1 MLFKVVDWI
10 CYRLANAIMFL
21 LSLWPRRNEYD
32 FSPSKGKKHVLVVA
46 NDLLGDALVRMPFY
60 VALRR
65 AFPSETHHI
74 AVMLTPPIANFF
86 SRLPFFDEIIVSRH
100 LCCAHFIRWIF
111 SRRQFLDS
119 SLRWALVHR
128 IDIYLNPFRFR
139 SLGHDH
145 ILKLTKPSVSIAYET
160 LDQARIFPAS
170 AECQKRRFDSLYT
183 HLLPI
188 MPNASQV
195 DEMYKMLSFAA
206 PGACTG
212 LVPVSPKEVEPILD
226 FSVEATLARPY
237 VVIVPGA
244 GADYRRWPVERFAQ
258 VACRLGA
265 NVVVVGTAAEAKL
278 GDKIPN
284 AVNLCGKTS
293 LSKLGGILAGAS
305 LVITNETG
313 TATYAAVIGART
325 LCLVGGGDFKAFFP
339 NDFYKNTRS
348 IYHFTPCFSCR
359 WSCSQTSLSNSVAP
373 CIDSIGVDE
382 VYAAAKEM
390 LGESRRTIKGN
401 V

>member
-1 MLFKVVDWI
+1 M
-10 CYRLANAIMFL
+10 
-21 LSLWPRRNEYD
+21 
-32 FSPSKGKKHVLVVA
+32 
-46 NDLLGDALVRMPFY
+46 
-60 VALRR
+60 
-65 AFPSETHHI
+65 
-74 AVMLTPPIANFF
+74 
-86 SRLPFFDEIIVSRH
+86 
-100 LCCAHFIRWIF
+100 
-111 SRRQFLDS
+111 DS

-188 MPNASQV
+188 MPKASQV

-226 FSVEATLARPY
+226 FSVGETLLRPY
-237 VVIVPGA
+237 IVIVPGA